1 MAMIEAA
8 FHRTPFAKP
17 HVTSQPPGGRTL
29 IRTDNW
35 FAMNWTTNGYQ
46 PEEVDTLNP
55 TDWFGLTVR
64 IKPTLNTIT
73 YTFGDGTSHGPTTSL
88 GGPYPTGDIIK
99 AYTTQ
104 GTYNTTATVTLT
116 GQVSLNNSEWID
128 IPGEAHIDGPPT
140 TLTVLTAKNRL
151 HLPGG

>member
-35 FAMNWTTNGYQ
+35 FAMTWTTNGYQ
-46 PEEVDTLNP
+46 PEEIDTLNP

-64 IKPTLNTIT
+64 IKPTLKTIT

-104 GTYNTTATVTLT
+104 GTYNTTATATLT